1 LAFCVEPTMLSL
13 TTICYR
19 LLWAALLGAV
29 IGIERSVRRRPAGMR
44 TSVCVTMGSALFTI
58 MSVEIARKTGDT
70 STTRIAS
77 NIVQGIGF
85 LGAGVILRDRGS
97 VVGLT
102 TASAIFG
109 EAAIGMAAGAGFYA
123 VSGVA
128 FLIILFV
135 LVVLIYAEDFLNL
148 KPRYMLF
155 RISTSSAQDLVPFV
169 HDLFSK
175 LGIALDNFQV
185 SMTGEKNLI
194 QFDADVSHRQQEK
207 ILAAMTKPG
216 VTFEMLPVER
226 QGA

>member
-1 LAFCVEPTMLSL
+1 MEMLSL
-13 TTICYR
+13 PTICSR
-19 LLWAALLGAV
+19 LLWAALLGSL

-44 TSVCVTMGSALFTI
+44 TSVCVTMGAALFTI

-85 LGAGVILRDRGS
+85 LGAGVILRERGS

-102 TASAIFG
+102 TAAAIFG

-128 FLIILFV
+128 FLIILFA
-135 LVVLIYAEDFLNL
+135 LVALIYAENLFNL

-155 RISTSSAQDLVPFV
+155 RISTSTGEDLVPFV

-185 SMTGEKNLI
+185 SMAADKNLI
-194 QFDADVSHRQQEK
+194 QFDADVSHRQQER
-207 ILAAMTKPG
+207 ILTSMTRTG

-226 QGA
+226 RDG

>member
-1 LAFCVEPTMLSL
+1 MLSL
-13 TTICYR
+13 TTVCYR

-29 IGIERSVRRRPAGMR
+29 IGVERSMRRRPAGMR
-44 TSVCVTMGSALFTI
+44 TSVCVTMGTALFTI
-58 MSVEIARKTGDT
+58 MSVEIARATGDT

-85 LGAGVILRDRGS
+85 LGAGTILRERGS

-102 TASAIFG
+102 TAAAIFG
-109 EAAIGMAAGAGFYA
+109 EAAIGMAAGGGFYA

-128 FLIILFV
+128 FLIVLFTLIV
-135 LVVLIYAEDFLNL
+135 LVYVENLLNL

-155 RISTSSAQDLVPFV
+155 RISTSTAEDLVPVV
-169 HDLFSK
+169 HNIFSK

-185 SMTGEKNLI
+185 SMTGDKNLI
-194 QFDADVSHRQQEK
+194 QFDADVSLREQES
-207 ILAAMTKPG
+207 ILSSMKRPG

-226 QGA
+226 QIG